1 MSLANIKHILITCRF
16 SIFLNFT
23 NLTLFSYVFIIF
35 LGILFC
41 PFDSVPV
48 AEDRLMRLTFPVK
61 EKKLDNSTAKRTKS
75 KGKKKQKEADQR
87 LSFMGKLA
95 NNKKEKKDPKEM
107 SKPISKIKNRI
118 EDHYEAITI
127 NTVNKAQ
134 ENQDEISDKLL
145 RKQKQ
150 KEDKKQKRKEK
161 KTRNS
166 SSSFYLDDSNRGYES
181 MDDLLDTKSNISETQ
196 EVKSEP
202 NYIDMETIEEIRLSL
217 LLDDFPKLD
226 HPYSAVNIGRG
237 KPRSNTLHDSPSVS
251 HKEFVAIRSKP
262 RGDKRSDYMSTT
274 TDECSTS
281 SDYENSSEILSA
293 RNQLNEG
300 HYVNGFT
307 FETMKHRSPGLVRNA
322 PARSKSLDCLLD
334 SPKQPG
340 NNIQGIYENSGQ
352 YRIGRSDTQDR
363 INSSPARPTKL
374 TVSSQRRYENNELQ
388 EQNSPG
394 YESTYAIRRLHVSSQ
409 PESNYYNIRS
419 PSSESLDSK
428 LSYADI
434 ELDYNRNKTK
444 NPVKLTSSSQSTQYT
459 EIDFAKS
466 KGVAD
471 AVRLAR
477 LSPSPRSPIQRNNHL
492 TDMSHKTFNN
502 NSTLYSRIE
511 F

>member
-1 MSLANIKHILITCRF
+1 MFSL
-16 SIFLNFT
+16 
-23 NLTLFSYVFIIF
+23 F

-41 PFDSVPV
+41 PFDSIPV

-61 EKKLDNSTAKRTKS
+61 EKKLDNAPAKRNKS
-75 KGKKKQKEADQR
+75 KVKKKQKEADQR

-95 NNKKEKKDPKEM
+95 NSKKEKKDPKEIIKEKKDPKEM
-107 SKPISKIKNRI
+107 SKPISIVKNRV
-118 EDHYEAITI
+118 DDYYEAITI

-134 ENQDEISDKLL
+134 ENQDVISDKSL

-237 KPRSNTLHDSPSVS
+237 KPRSNTLHDSPSVN
-251 HKEFVAIRSKP
+251 HKEFVAIRYKP

-293 RNQLNEG
+293 RNKLNEG
-300 HYVNGFT
+300 LYNEGLYVNGLN
-307 FETMKHRSPGLVRNA
+307 FETMKHQSRGRVRNT

-334 SPKQPG
+334 SPKQPE
-340 NNIQGIYENSGQ
+340 NNIQSIYENSDQ
-352 YRIGRSDTQDR
+352 YRVDRSDTQNH
-363 INSSPARPTKL
+363 INSSPTRPTKL
-374 TVSSQRRYENNELQ
+374 SVSSQRRYENNELQ
-388 EQNSPG
+388 EQDSPG
-394 YESTYAIRRLHVSSQ
+394 YESTYAIRRLHLPSQ

-434 ELDYNRNKTK
+434 ELDHNRNKTK
-444 NPVKLTSSSQSTQYT
+444 KPVKLTSSSQSTQYT

-477 LSPSPRSPIQRNNHL
+477 LSQSPRSPIQRNNHL

-502 NSTLYSRIE
+502 NGTLYSQIG